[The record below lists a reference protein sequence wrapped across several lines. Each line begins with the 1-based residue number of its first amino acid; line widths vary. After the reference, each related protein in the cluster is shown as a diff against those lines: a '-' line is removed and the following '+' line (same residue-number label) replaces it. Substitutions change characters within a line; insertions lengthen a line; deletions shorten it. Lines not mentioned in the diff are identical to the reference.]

1 MIEFTREK
9 FKDEFGS
16 EPSYMFDLKKCIENI
31 EELKI
36 EAMRFPNPNLAQQ
49 RAQYGILTLSD
60 NKPLYYCLHVA
71 YWIDDG
77 RFRASI
83 RRVIVFDDQVEQDLY
98 KATIHRLRPVMPY
111 DN

>member
-9 FKDEFGS
+9 FKDEFGV
-16 EPSYMFDLKKCIENI
+16 EPGYMFDLKKCIENI

-36 EAMRFPNPNLAQQ
+36 DAIRFNNPNLAQQ
-49 RAQYGILTLSD
+49 RAQYGTMVLSD
-60 NKPLYYCLHVA
+60 NKPIIYCLHVA
-71 YWIDDG
+71 YWIANG

-83 RRVIVFDDQVEQDLY
+83 QKVIVFEDQTEQDLY
-98 KATIHRLRPVMPY
+98 KATMHRLKPVMPY